1 MSKSVNQVILIGN
14 VGKEPEIR
22 VFENGIKV
30 ATFSVA
36 TSTGGYKKQ
45 DGTDVPEKTSWHNII
60 AWRGLADISEKFV
73 HKGDK
78 LTVIGSISYREY
90 EKDGVKKFIT
100 DILASDLVLTKF
112 INENLDL
119 ELLSKRVT
127 VHDTN
132 NRKIFRGY
140 GFFSYVDVY
149 PEGEVNPFI
158 TELVIKNLLVN
169 SDGILKVPEHEVKP
183 HMWYIKEV
191 GDILAMIFQYMGSS
205 SETA

>member
-45 DGTDVPEKTSWHNII
+45 DGTDVPEKTSWHNIV

-100 DILASDLVLTKF
+100 DILASDLVLMGKSDASTKPPITANDIPSNDF
-112 INENLDL
+112 HPVQDDL
-119 ELLSKRVT
+119 
-127 VHDTN
+127 
-132 NRKIFRGY
+132 
-140 GFFSYVDVY
+140 
-149 PEGEVNPFI
+149 PF
-158 TELVIKNLLVN
+158 
-169 SDGILKVPEHEVKP
+169 
-183 HMWYIKEV
+183 
-191 GDILAMIFQYMGSS
+191 
-205 SETA
+205 

>member
-22 VFENGIKV
+22 VFENSIKV

-45 DGTDVPEKTSWHNII
+45 DGTDVPEKTSWHNIV
-60 AWRGLADISEKFV
+60 AWRGLADISEKFI

-100 DILASDLVLTKF
+100 DILASDLVLMGKSDASTKPPITANDIPSNDF
-112 INENLDL
+112 HPVQDDL
-119 ELLSKRVT
+119 
-127 VHDTN
+127 
-132 NRKIFRGY
+132 
-140 GFFSYVDVY
+140 
-149 PEGEVNPFI
+149 PF
-158 TELVIKNLLVN
+158 
-169 SDGILKVPEHEVKP
+169 
-183 HMWYIKEV
+183 
-191 GDILAMIFQYMGSS
+191 
-205 SETA
+205 

>member
-45 DGTDVPEKTSWHNII
+45 DGTDVPEKTSWHNIV
-60 AWRGLADISEKFV
+60 AWRGLADISEKFI

-78 LTVIGSISYREY
+78 ITVIGSISYREY

-100 DILASDLVLTKF
+100 DILASDLVLMGKSDTSTKPPITANDIPSNDF
-112 INENLDL
+112 HPVQDDL
-119 ELLSKRVT
+119 
-127 VHDTN
+127 
-132 NRKIFRGY
+132 
-140 GFFSYVDVY
+140 
-149 PEGEVNPFI
+149 PF
-158 TELVIKNLLVN
+158 
-169 SDGILKVPEHEVKP
+169 
-183 HMWYIKEV
+183 
-191 GDILAMIFQYMGSS
+191 
-205 SETA
+205 

>member
-45 DGTDVPEKTSWHNII
+45 DGTDVPEKTSWHNIV
-60 AWRGLADISEKFV
+60 AWRGLADISEKFI

-78 LTVIGSISYREY
+78 ITVIGSISYREY

-100 DILASDLVLTKF
+100 DILASDLVLMGKSDASTKPPITANDIPSNDF
-112 INENLDL
+112 HPVQDDL
-119 ELLSKRVT
+119 
-127 VHDTN
+127 
-132 NRKIFRGY
+132 
-140 GFFSYVDVY
+140 
-149 PEGEVNPFI
+149 PF
-158 TELVIKNLLVN
+158 
-169 SDGILKVPEHEVKP
+169 
-183 HMWYIKEV
+183 
-191 GDILAMIFQYMGSS
+191 
-205 SETA
+205 